1 MADSEHIPAA
11 APPQTPIWN
20 PALAYPDDIPNA
32 LQEML
37 LTGSVGALHRTAM
50 AGAALGWRS
59 GADAGMHGPRLAL
72 DMLSAAWEAD
82 PLNLVAAHNVVK
94 LATHMGYGGAPLPSM
109 LTEFLARAKD
119 EKPFS
124 NAFLRK
130 PSDEQLDILL
140 ARLANNIFLP
150 RSLDTAIRLSIAMC
164 QKARVLKLLTPAW
177 PPTLQPIRLLI
188 LGRVHHFAGDP
199 ETATQ
204 HYRVADEYLEAAEA
218 EASLAMCLYQLDH
231 KDEAVSRIISVLR
244 RRPWHVNLRLMLY
257 DLIFRIHT
265 RRSAIPAQFAV
276 LLYSFNKAG
285 ELDATLKR
293 LFESELAG
301 AKVHVLNNGSSDR
314 TPDICAAWLRRVGP
328 NKLAVHS
335 TRTNIGAPAARNWLL
350 ALDEVRCC
358 EFVAFLDDDAQP
370 PRDWVRRLMA
380 AQDLYPEAGAW
391 GCRVHD
397 AGMASFTQSV
407 DLQPRPPYGTPAEYP
422 EVSDLH
428 LQGLNPGYFQYIRP
442 ALSVTGCCHMF
453 PRKSFDIVGG
463 FDLRYSPS
471 QLDDFDLDLRLAE
484 QETPPVYQGHLGIG
498 HLKRTGVLSETDSKS
513 ASNSRG
519 NEEKLHGKFAGE
531 RWQTIRRKMFSILRA
546 DLEEK
551 SERLADLLKS

>member
-20 PALAYPDDIPNA
+20 PALAYPDDIPNV

-37 LTGSVGALHRTAM
+37 LTGSVGTLHRTAM

-59 GADAGMHGPRLAL
+59 GDTGMHGPLLAL
-72 DMLSAAWEAD
+72 DMLSAAWESD
-82 PLNLVAAHNVVK
+82 PLNLMAAHHVVK
-94 LATHMGYGGAPLPSM
+94 LATHLGYGSSTLPCM
-109 LTEFLARAKD
+109 LAEFLSRAED
-119 EKPFS
+119 EQPFS
-124 NAFLRK
+124 SAFLRK
-130 PSDEQLDILL
+130 PSDEQLDILVQ
-140 ARLANNIFLP
+140 RLADNIFLP
-150 RSLDTAIRLSIAMC
+150 RSLDMAIRLSIAMG
-164 QKARVLKLLTPAW
+164 QKSRVLNLLSPAW
-177 PPTLQPIRLLI
+177 PPSLQPIRLLI
-188 LGRVHHFAGDP
+188 LGRVHHFAGDH
-199 ETATQ
+199 ETASQ

-231 KDEAVSRIISVLR
+231 KDEAVSRLISVLH

-257 DLIFRIHT
+257 DVIFRIHT
-265 RRSAIPAQFAV
+265 RRAAIPNRVAV

-293 LFESELAG
+293 VFDSELAG
-301 AKVHVLNNGSSDR
+301 AKVHILNNGSSDR
-314 TPDICAAWLRRVGP
+314 TADICAAWLRRVGP
-328 NKLAVHS
+328 DKLAVHS
-335 TRTNIGAPAARNWLL
+335 TPTNIGAPAARNWLL
-350 ALDEVRCC
+350 AMEEVRGC

-370 PRDWVRRLMA
+370 PKDWMRRLMA
-380 AQDLYPEAGAW
+380 AQELYPEAGAW

-397 AGMASFTQSV
+397 AGTTPFTQSV
-407 DLQPRPPYGTPAEYP
+407 DLQPRPTYGEPAEYP

-442 ALSVTGCCHMF
+442 ALSVTGCCHLF

-484 QETPPVYQGHLGIG
+484 QDTPPVYQGHLGVG

-519 NEEKLHGKFAGE
+519 NEEKLRGKYAGE
-531 RWQTIRRKMFSILRA
+531 RWQNIRRTMISILRA